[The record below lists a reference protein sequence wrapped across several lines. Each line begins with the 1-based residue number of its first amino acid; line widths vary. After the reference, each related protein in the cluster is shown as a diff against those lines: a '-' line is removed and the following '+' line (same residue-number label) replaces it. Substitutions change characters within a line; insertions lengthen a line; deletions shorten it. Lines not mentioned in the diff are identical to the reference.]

1 MQPGRA
7 AAHPLYY
14 GAKRGVHRQPGR
26 CNGRQ
31 RKGES
36 MKSKTKWMVATAL
49 GIVLAIAA
57 AASADTLKLKDG
69 RVIHGQYIGGTA
81 DAIQMNVNG
90 NVETFDVRDV
100 VSLSRDSTTAPPPA
114 PAPAPP
120 PAPAATAPP
129 APEPLPEAPTPTAPP
144 PEDKSKILVPAGT
157 RIMVRMIDSV
167 DSETNR
173 VGDRFRAS
181 LETNLEQDG
190 YILARRGTEV
200 YGELTNVQ
208 GAGRLAGHAE
218 LRLEL
223 TGMRIHDNLV
233 PLVTGD
239 YESVGKGRGGNTAK
253 KAVGGA
259 ALGAIIGALAGGGR
273 GAAIGA
279 GAGAAAGTTVNII
292 TKGEKVRVPSET
304 VLEFRL
310 DAPLRLRPEESLR

>member
-1 MQPGRA
+1 MRIQMR
-7 AAHPLYY
+7 L
-14 GAKRGVHRQPGR
+14 
-26 CNGRQ
+26 
-31 RKGES
+31 
-36 MKSKTKWMVATAL
+36 MVVMAL
-49 GIVLAIAA
+49 GIALAFAA

-81 DAIQMNVNG
+81 DAIQMQVNG
-90 NVETFDVRDV
+90 EVQTFDVRDV
-100 VSLSRDSTTAPPPA
+100 VSLSRDSNNA
-114 PAPAPP
+114 PAPAAAPAPVPP
-120 PAPAATAPP
+120 PAAAVPP
-129 APEPLPEAPTPTAPP
+129 ASAELPEAPAPTGPP
-144 PEDKSKILVPAGT
+144 PEDRSKILVPEGT
-157 RIMVRMIDSV
+157 RILVRMIDGV
-167 DSETNR
+167 DSERNH

-200 YGELTNVQ
+200 YGELTNVHE
-208 GAGRLAGHAE
+208 AGRLAGRAE

-223 TGMRIHDNLV
+223 TGMRINDNLI

-279 GAGAAAGTTVNII
+279 GVGAGAGATVNII

-310 DAPLRLRPEESLR
+310 DAPLRLRPEESIR

>member
-1 MQPGRA
+1 M
-7 AAHPLYY
+7 
-14 GAKRGVHRQPGR
+14 
-26 CNGRQ
+26 
-31 RKGES
+31 
-36 MKSKTKWMVATAL
+36 KTKTQWMVAAAFGILLAL
-49 GIVLAIAA
+49 AA

-90 NVETFDVRDV
+90 EVQTFDVRDV
-100 VSLSRDSTTAPPPA
+100 VSLSRDSTTAP
-114 PAPAPP
+114 APAPP
-120 PAPAATAPP
+120 PPPAATSAPP
-129 APEPLPEAPTPTAPP
+129 AQAALPDAPAPAGPP
-144 PEDKSKILVPAGT
+144 PDDRSKILVPEGT
-157 RIMVRMIDSV
+157 RILVRMIDGI

-200 YGELTNVQ
+200 YGELTNVHE
-208 GAGRLAGHAE
+208 AGRLSGRAE
-218 LRLEL
+218 LKLEL
-223 TGMRIHDNLV
+223 TGMRIHDNLI

-279 GAGAAAGTTVNII
+279 GVGAGAGATVNII

-310 DAPLRLRPEESLR
+310 DAPLRLRPEESIR